1 MTATKRVLCDVYKT
15 RRKDEMYLYVE
26 KKEGMAR
33 VPDELKEMFGKPELA
48 LTLLLTPEKNLGR
61 ADAEKVLADICRCLR
76 QKNPTCWISSA
87 ERTTNECCLALL
99 GDDTVK

>member
-1 MTATKRVLCDVYKT
+1 MTANKRVLCDVYKT

-33 VPDELKEMFGKPELA
+33 VPEELMEMFGKPELA

-61 ADAEKVLADICRCLR
+61 ADAEKVLADIEEKGFYLQMPPAKETYMLDLFCR
-76 QKNPTCWISSA
+76 K
-87 ERTTNECCLALL
+87 
-99 GDDTVK
+99 DDE

>member
-48 LTLLLTPEKNLGR
+48 LTMLLTPEKNLGR
-61 ADAEKVLADICRCLR
+61 ADTEKVLADIEEKGFYLQMPPAKEPYMLDLFCR
-76 QKNPTCWISSA
+76 K
-87 ERTTNECCLALL
+87 
-99 GDDTVK
+99 DDE